1 VKIGRIWLWP
11 TRHGPITVLRRKL
24 SRDIK
29 ARFEGGPLRR
39 PYEPPRGTT
48 HRVCQWIAGQPDGQ
62 RTQFCGA
69 PVAPG
74 CSWCATHRAAVF
86 QPPPEEKPDP

>member
-29 ARFEGGPLRR
+29 ARSEGGPLRR

-48 HRVCQWIAGQPDGQ
+48 HRFCQWIEEAPAGPAT
-62 RTQFCGA
+62 RFCAA
-69 PVAPG
+69 PVRAG
-74 CSWCATHRAAVF
+74 CSWCEAHAARAF
-86 QPPPEEKPDP
+86 QPRAEERF